1 MGKSTRPQG
10 NARAGRD
17 KLEAL
22 RKEQAAKERRTR
34 LVLITSV
41 LTVIVLIAGIV
52 AFSIYR
58 DVSGR
63 PTLDAV
69 KKYTVT
75 RDHTTDPVTY
85 EQTPPVGGNHNPTWL
100 NCGVYTSPV
109 PNVNA
114 VHSLEHG
121 AVWVTYRPDLPA
133 DQVSTLVGEVPDT
146 YMVVSPYE
154 GLDAPVVASAWGVQL
169 KLTGVDDP
177 RLAEFIKEYR
187 QGPQTPEPGASCTGG
202 TDGTSTGGASD
213 APVPT
218 GSPSATPSPSSS

>member
-10 NARAGRD
+10 GARAGRD

-22 RKEQAAKERRTR
+22 RKEQQAKERRTR
-34 LVLITSV
+34 LALITSV
-41 LTVIVLIAGIV
+41 LTVIVLIGGIV
-52 AFSIYR
+52 AFTIYR

-69 KKYTVT
+69 KTYTVT

-85 EQTPPVGGNHNPTWL
+85 AQSPPVGGNHNPTWL
-100 NCGVYTSPV
+100 NCGVYTAPV
-109 PNVNA
+109 KNENA

-133 DQVSTLVGEVPDT
+133 ADVAKLVASVPDT

-169 KLTGVDDP
+169 KLTGVGDQ
-177 RLAEFIKEYR
+177 RLAEFIKQYR
-187 QGPQTPEPGASCTGG
+187 NGPQTPEPGASCTGG
-202 TDGTSTGGASD
+202 TDGTSTGGATD
-213 APVPT
+213 APP
-218 GSPSATPSPSSS
+218 PSMSPSPSPTASQ